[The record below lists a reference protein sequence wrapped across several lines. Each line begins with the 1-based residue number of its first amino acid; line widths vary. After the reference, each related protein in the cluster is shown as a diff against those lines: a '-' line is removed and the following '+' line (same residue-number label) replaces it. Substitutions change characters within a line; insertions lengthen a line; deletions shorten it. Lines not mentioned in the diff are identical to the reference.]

1 MFYHLFLCLFSNFM
15 FSYVFFNIVLC
26 FLMLKKSY
34 VIDLI
39 WWRPPFYG
47 FYRVRPFR
55 DICLCKMGLPI
66 GQKENEEKILI
77 TVLWEGFCASVV
89 VLSSSSARCDF
100 QQGKRS
106 RLGKI
111 KNKSRS
117 GVYFCASVMQRDIK
131 SLGTLHNSKQ
141 YFLNIKKL
149 QTIKVKYQR
158 C

>member
-1 MFYHLFLCLFSNFM
+1 MYTNIKLKFSDIEESYVIGLIWWSPRSMFYHLFLCLFSNFM
-15 FSYVFFNIVLC
+15 FSIFFLIFSNVFYC

-34 VIDLI
+34 VIGLI

-89 VLSSSSARCDF
+89 VLSFSSA
-100 QQGKRS
+100 
-106 RLGKI
+106 
-111 KNKSRS
+111 
-117 GVYFCASVMQRDIK
+117 MM
-131 SLGTLHNSKQ
+131 
-141 YFLNIKKL
+141 
-149 QTIKVKYQR
+149 
-158 C
+158 